1 LDWIG
6 LDWIGL
12 DWIGLDCKKY
22 AFLLISAT
30 YLNAKEFQS
39 FVPKAVSSMS
49 KVLHTKSNCVCQCFF
64 YFLHKLDAETSSG

>member
-1 LDWIG
+1 MNYQQTYTISRYF
-6 LDWIGL
+6 GL

-22 AFLLISAT
+22 AFLLISAN

-49 KVLHTKSNCVCQCFF
+49 KVLHYTPNPIVFVNVFF
-64 YFLHKLDAETSSG
+64 IFCTS